1 MSIESLRDLEGLKA
15 AGRVVRL
22 ALEAMRAV
30 VEAGVTTGQ
39 LDAIGASV
47 LAAHGAR
54 SAPNLTYGFPGANC
68 ISVNDE
74 AVHGVPGDR
83 RLDVGDLV
91 KLDVTAELDG
101 YMADA
106 AVTVPVSPAEHVAR
120 ALCRC
125 AERALSVAMTH
136 ARAGSSTRDIG
147 RAVEYEVER
156 CNFRVLRELSGHGIG
171 RTIHE
176 PPSVPNY
183 DFGGRGTPLTA
194 GLVITIEPIIAVG
207 TRQARPSGDGWTIL
221 TADGSLSA
229 HFEHTVVIRADAA
242 PLVLTAA

>member
-1 MSIESLRDLEGLKA
+1 VVECGGLENRYGRFTSIEGSNPSPSAPQTEPAWSPDNAQMSIESPRDLEGLRA

-22 ALEAMRAV
+22 ALEAMRAHV
-30 VEAGVTTGQ
+30 AAGVTTG
-39 LDAIGASV
+39 
-47 LAAHGAR
+47 
-54 SAPNLTYGFPGANC
+54 
-68 ISVNDE
+68 E
-74 AVHGVPGDR
+74 
-83 RLDVGDLV
+83 LDVGDLV

-147 RAVEYEVER
+147 RAVEHEVER
-156 CNFRVLRELSGHGIG
+156 SNFRVLRELSGHGIG

-183 DFGGRGTPLTA
+183 DSGGRGEVLTA
-194 GLVITIEPIIAVG
+194 GLVLTIEPIIAVG
-207 TRQARPSGDGWTIL
+207 TRQTRPSGDGWTIV

-229 HFEHTVVIRADAA
+229 HFEHTVVIRGEAA
-242 PLVLTAA
+242 PLVLTAV